1 MVVSRLAA
9 PTDFNAIVMYRRSY
23 RERDLLVKMLTD
35 KIGPAM
41 FYVRGAKKRGF
52 KMAADILPFTHG
64 HYIGTLSSHSLCYIR
79 SASETKQYM
88 HIASDL
94 DCSAYASYILNL
106 IDTAFDEGVAMGS
119 WFDQVAAGLEKI
131 NAGLDP
137 QIISNVFEV
146 QMLGRFGV
154 QPNWHQCVVCGQTK
168 PPLDFSERYGGVLC
182 QRHWHLDPD
191 RMHLDQRTI
200 KYLQIFSTLNL
211 QNLHSVSVGA
221 VTKKRLAW
229 VLDTLYDDEVGLNL
243 KTKRFIKQ
251 MTKWQKQ
258 LQNNSQAIKRKPK
271 PDQSNS
277 D

>member
-1 MVVSRLAA
+1 MAA
-9 PTDFNAIVMYRRSY
+9 PTDFEGIVMYRRSY

-64 HYIGTLSSHSLCYIR
+64 HYIGTLSSHNLCYIR
-79 SASETKQYM
+79 SASETSQYM

-106 IDTAFDEGVAMGS
+106 IDTAFDEGVPMGA
-119 WFDQVAAGLEKI
+119 WFNQVATGLEKI
-131 NAGLDP
+131 DAGLDP

-146 QMLGRFGV
+146 QLLGRFGV
-154 QPNWHQCVVCGQTK
+154 QPNWKQCVICGRTQ

-200 KYLQIFSTLNL
+200 KYLQMFSTLKLSNL
-211 QNLHSVSVGA
+211 NSVKVGD

-251 MTKWQKQ
+251 MAKWQRR
-258 LQNNSQAIKRKPK
+258 LQNSKQAFNQKGKQNSK
-271 PDQSNS
+271 SS